1 MTATLD
7 SATGAT
13 PAAAP
18 AAPSVAPTS
27 FSPGSAMTRRQKL
40 MYIVVLGALVA
51 LGPFT
56 VDMYLPAFPTVAAD
70 LLASDA
76 AIQLTLT
83 ATTIGFA
90 LGQLIVGP
98 LSDSLGRKRP
108 LIAATVLH
116 ILASIAVVLAP
127 TIEWV
132 MVGRV
137 LQGVG
142 AAGGAVVAMAMVRD
156 LFAGQAL
163 IRMLARMALV
173 TGLAPVIAPV
183 IGSQL
188 LNVMD
193 WRGLFVVLALYGALV
208 ALVVGGVIRETL
220 PVERRGGTSLKATR
234 VRYAHLLGDAS
245 FVGIALVGAFTFSAL
260 FAYLSASSFVLQDVF
275 GLSAQE
281 YGIVFGAN
289 SIGLVIANQ
298 TSARLMRVLAPRAVA
313 TGGLIIML
321 TGAVLLAVGDLLDL
335 GLIGVLVPLFFV
347 VASVGVIMPTVQITA
362 LANHGAEAGTAASL
376 IGALNFGVA
385 GLVSPL
391 VGVLGVS
398 VMSMAIVMVACLIAA
413 NAVFWIVVRPRVQ
426 ATAIA

>member
-1 MTATLD
+1 M
-7 SATGAT
+7 SAPVDTK
-13 PAAAP
+13 PVI
-18 AAPSVAPTS
+18 APS
-27 FSPGSAMTRRQKL
+27 PGLAMSRRQKL
-40 MYIVVLGALVA
+40 LYVVVLGALVA

-70 LLASDA
+70 LQASDA

-90 LGQLIVGP
+90 LGQLVVGP

-108 LIAATVLH
+108 LIIATVLH
-116 ILASIAVVLAP
+116 ILASVAVVFAP
-127 TIEWV
+127 TVEWV

-137 LQGVG
+137 LQGIG

-188 LNVMD
+188 LNFVD
-193 WRGLFVVLALYGALV
+193 WRGLFVALALYGTAV
-208 ALVVGGVIRETL
+208 VLVVGGVIKETM
-220 PVERRGGTSLKATR
+220 PVERRGVASLSATR
-234 VRYAHLLGDAS
+234 ARYAHLLGDAS
-245 FVGIALVGAFTFSAL
+245 FVGIALVGALTFSAL
-260 FAYLSASSFVLQDVF
+260 FAYLSASSFVLQDIF

-281 YGIVFGAN
+281 YGVVFGVN

-298 TSARLMRVLAPRAVA
+298 ASARLMRVLAPRAVA
-313 TGGLIIML
+313 TAGLAIML
-321 TGAVLLAVGDLLDL
+321 TGAVLLIGGDLLDL
-335 GLIGVLVPLFFV
+335 GLIGVLVPLFFI
-347 VASVGVIMPTVQITA
+347 VASVGIIMPTVQITA

-376 IGALNFGVA
+376 IGALNFGIA
-385 GLVSPL
+385 GVVSPI
-391 VGVLGVS
+391 VGAMGVS
-398 VMSMAIVMVACLIAA
+398 VMSMAIVMIACLIAA
-413 NAVFWIVVRPRVQ
+413 NAIFWIVVRPRVQ
-426 ATAIA
+426 ATVIV